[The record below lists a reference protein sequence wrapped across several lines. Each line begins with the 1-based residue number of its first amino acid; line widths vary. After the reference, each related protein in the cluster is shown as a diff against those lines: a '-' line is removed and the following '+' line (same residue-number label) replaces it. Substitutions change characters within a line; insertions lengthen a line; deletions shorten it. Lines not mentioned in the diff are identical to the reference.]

1 MMIDW
6 TAAIP
11 FDMILIY
18 AVFSVF
24 GAIGR
29 ALLGIYKGYT
39 EIPMFEI
46 DKKRIAVEVIASV
59 FFGTFGAYILSR
71 LNLFPFPFDVVAL
84 LAGFFGADII
94 SLATKKLGLTG
105 GLHIVVSEQQVAMA
119 EFNDRQI
126 ACLMYLKNHDRM
138 TNRMYQRLNN
148 TTINVAKDDLTQL
161 VRKKRL
167 KRFGRGKATYYRPA

>member
-11 FDMILIY
+11 FDMIIIY
-18 AVFSVF
+18 AIFSVF

-46 DKKRIAVEVIASV
+46 DRKRIGVEVLASV

-105 GLHIVVSEQQVAMA
+105 GLHIVVSEQQVALA
-119 EFNDRQI
+119 EFNNRQI
-126 ACLMYLKNHDRM
+126 AALNFLKNHDRI
-138 TNRMYQRLNN
+138 TNRMYQRLNDVSN
-148 TTINVAKDDLTQL
+148 NVAKWELSHL
-161 VRKKRL
+161 VRKGRL
-167 KRFGRGKATYYRPA
+167 SRSGKGKNTYYRLA